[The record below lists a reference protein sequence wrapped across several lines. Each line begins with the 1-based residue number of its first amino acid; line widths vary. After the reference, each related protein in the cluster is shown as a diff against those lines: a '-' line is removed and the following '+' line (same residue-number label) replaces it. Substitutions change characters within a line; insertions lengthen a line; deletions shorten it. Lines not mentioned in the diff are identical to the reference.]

1 MTNLDLEGM
10 CGDWWGT
17 LAATPQFRAD
27 RPQDKGRAASAWCIV
42 EETQRA
48 SGLSGLIQEIMALN
62 QLSRDSCS
70 MNQDVIDV

>member
-10 CGDWWGT
+10 CVDGWGT
-17 LAATPQFRAD
+17 LAATLQVRAD

-42 EETQRA
+42 EETQRS

-62 QLSRDSCS
+62 ELSLVSGS
-70 MNQDVIDV
+70 VN